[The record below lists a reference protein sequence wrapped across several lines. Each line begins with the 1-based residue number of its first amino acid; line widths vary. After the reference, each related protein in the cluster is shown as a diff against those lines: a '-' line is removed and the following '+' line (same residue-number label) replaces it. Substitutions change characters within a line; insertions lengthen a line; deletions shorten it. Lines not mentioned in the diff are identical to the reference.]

1 VKQSRFI
8 LLTGVLAFSG
18 FLVLG
23 CSTPAVAQETVVN
36 RVTSE
41 AATFDV
47 VQVATGLDE
56 PWGIDF
62 LPNGD
67 ALITE
72 RSGALLR
79 YSGGEV
85 YRVDGVPQ
93 VAATGQGGLLD
104 VLVSQDFS
112 RTGRIFLSF
121 SGRYGGGAGTS
132 IATGRLTGNRLTEV
146 ETIFQMTNPTGSGHH
161 FGSRMVQLPDGSIV
175 FSIGDRGA
183 RDRAQDLTDHAGSF
197 LRIAPDGSVPG
208 DNPFVERR
216 GALPE
221 IYAYG
226 TRNAQGMAIHPDTG
240 EIWSHE
246 HGPQGGDEINIV
258 HAGRNYGWPE
268 ISYGEE
274 YGGGTIGPT
283 EAPGMEQPVTYW
295 VPSIAPSGM
304 DFYTGDAFPG
314 WKGNLFVGALRGR
327 HLRRVVLDGT
337 EVVSEEL
344 IRLTDSPQ
352 RVRDVKQGP
361 DGYLWIL
368 IDESNAPLYRLEPVR

>member
-1 VKQSRFI
+1 
-8 LLTGVLAFSG
+8 
-18 FLVLG
+18 
-23 CSTPAVAQETVVN
+23 
-36 RVTSE
+36 
-41 AATFDV
+41 
-47 VQVATGLDE
+47 
-56 PWGIDF
+56 
-62 LPNGD
+62 
-67 ALITE
+67 
-72 RSGALLR
+72 
-79 YSGGEV
+79 
-85 YRVDGVPQ
+85 
-93 VAATGQGGLLD
+93 
-104 VLVSQDFS
+104 
-112 RTGRIFLSF
+112 
-121 SGRYGGGAGTS
+121 
-132 IATGRLTGNRLTEV
+132 
-146 ETIFQMTNPTGSGHH
+146 
-161 FGSRMVQLPDGSIV
+161 
-175 FSIGDRGA
+175 
-183 RDRAQDLTDHAGSF
+183 
-197 LRIAPDGSVPG
+197 
-208 DNPFVERR
+208 
-216 GALPE
+216 
-221 IYAYG
+221 
-226 TRNAQGMAIHPDTG
+226 MAIHPDTG

>member
-1 VKQSRFI
+1 MKQSRFI
-8 LLTGVLAFSG
+8 MLSAVVAFSAL
-18 FLVLG
+18 LVLG
-23 CSTPAVAQETVVN
+23 CSTPAVAQQTVVN

-41 AATFDV
+41 AETFNV
-47 VQVATGLDE
+47 VRLASGLDE

-72 RSGALLR
+72 RSGGLLR
-79 YSGGEV
+79 YSAGDLS
-85 YRVDGVPQ
+85 RIDGVPT
-93 VAATGQGGLLD
+93 VAPTGQGGLLD
-104 VLVSQDFS
+104 VLVSRDFD
-112 RTGRIFLSF
+112 RTGRIFLSY
-121 SGRYGGGAGTS
+121 SGRYGGGSGTS
-132 IATGRLTGNRLTEV
+132 IARGRLTGNRLAEV
-146 ETIFQMTNPTGSGHH
+146 ETIFRMTNPTGSGQH
-161 FGSRMVQLPDGSIV
+161 FGSRMVQLPDESV
-175 FSIGDRGA
+175 VLSIGDRGA

-197 LRIAPDGSVPG
+197 IRIAPDGSVPG
-208 DNPFVERR
+208 DNPFVDRR
-216 GALPE
+216 EALPE

-226 TRNAQGMAIHPDTG
+226 TRNAQGLTIHPETG

-246 HGPQGGDEINIV
+246 HGPQGGDEINV
-258 HAGRNYGWPE
+258 VEAGRNYGWPE

-283 EAPGMEQPVTYW
+283 EAPGMEQPITYW

-304 DFYTGDAFPG
+304 DFYNGDAFPG

-368 IDESNAPLYRLEPVR
+368 IDESNAPLYRLEPAR